1 MKLPAQI
8 KLLSKRYKG
17 EGKNR
22 REDLKKYPLKD
33 KIGKILW
40 WRKWTMKQNLLQT
53 DQVKGNHITIYS
65 KDHSSNMYN

>member
-22 REDLKKYPLKD
+22 QEDLKKYPLKD
-33 KIGKILW
+33 KIGKIL
-40 WRKWTMKQNLLQT
+40 
-53 DQVKGNHITIYS
+53 
-65 KDHSSNMYN
+65 